1 MQKKLFEEIVSQ
13 FSSFDEIDTIF
24 SDNVAEWKMQLRT
37 PSQYHSDTYKNG
49 KLVSAYSSD
58 WNQGPF
64 PTSSSTYTSGGDTY
78 ITKKYYAPAQYD
90 CKKPIIEMKVI
101 KKGADI
107 KLKEIYK
114 RRKHPDKT
122 KYTKKIK
129 RRQT

>member
-64 PTSSSTYTSGGDTY
+64 PT
-78 ITKKYYAPAQYD
+78 
-90 CKKPIIEMKVI
+90 
-101 KKGADI
+101 
-107 KLKEIYK
+107 
-114 RRKHPDKT
+114 
-122 KYTKKIK
+122 
-129 RRQT
+129 